1 MISSMTGYG
10 KALIQR
16 DDITVEVELKSLNS
30 RYLDLSL
37 RIPKFLMNKEFEIRE
52 KVKARVKRGKVYLGI
67 TIRKGEVE
75 EKFNEIDPVGVKFAV
90 GLLKDI
96 KKAAK
101 LTAPLKLSDLLL
113 FQNLLFK
120 DDYEQAGEEFEIV
133 VEALDSA
140 VDELNK
146 MREAEGKEL
155 DKDLRKRVQ
164 TIEESLSFI
173 ENSSDPSIKNY
184 FEKIKEKALQLTSD
198 FANNQDRLNM
208 ELALLAERADVTEEC
223 VRLHSH
229 IKMFLD
235 TITTSEDAGRR
246 LNFIIQ
252 EMNREAN
259 TINSKTVSSDI
270 SHCGILIKEEI
281 EKIRE
286 QIQNIE

>member
-10 KALIQR
+10 KAIVR
-16 DDITVEVELKSLNS
+16 RGEITVEVELKSLNS

-52 KVKARVKRGKVYLGI
+52 KIKNRIKRGKVYLAV
-67 TIRKGEVE
+67 TIRKGELE
-75 EKFNEIDPVGVKFAV
+75 ERFNEIDPAGVKFAV
-90 GLLKDI
+90 GLLKEI
-96 KKAAK
+96 KKSAK
-101 LTAPLKLSDLLL
+101 IKGNIKLNDILL

-133 VEALDSA
+133 IETIDKAI
-140 VDELNK
+140 DELNK

-155 DKDLRKRVQ
+155 EKDLRKRVKLID
-164 TIEESLSFI
+164 TALLKIEGSADEI
-173 ENSSDPSIKNY
+173 IKEY
-184 FEKIKEKALQLTSD
+184 FEKIKEKAKQLVVEFS
-198 FANNQDRLNM
+198 NNQDRLNM
-208 ELALLAERADVTEEC
+208 ELALISERADVTEEC
-223 VRLHSH
+223 VRLRSH
-229 IKMFLD
+229 IKIFLD
-235 TITTSEDAGRR
+235 TISKSEDAGRR

-259 TINSKTVSSDI
+259 TINSKSISSQI
-270 SHCGILIKEEI
+270 SHNGISIKEEI